1 MKGNLIANC
10 VRESGDHGPFNSW
23 DRVPY
28 ITDIATGKASIVP
41 QFRELTRNFI
51 IATYSSQEAIDTD
64 DGSAYYN
71 THHNFFV
78 YAADGLKSDF
88 GGHDNFHNDNVY
100 AYTNNC
106 WGNGNM
112 NEFINNTCIANSGS
126 GGFESDCHKAPYMV
140 ISGNKIYN
148 SEGKLS
154 KKICD
159 ASNKVEGA
167 WPDANTVVAMAK
179 KVLEFE

>member
-1 MKGNLIANC
+1 M
-10 VRESGDHGPFNSW
+10 
-23 DRVPY
+23 
-28 ITDIATGKASIVP
+28 
-41 QFRELTRNFI
+41 
-51 IATYSSQEAIDTD
+51 
-64 DGSAYYN
+64 
-71 THHNFFV
+71 
-78 YAADGLKSDF
+78 KSDF
-88 GGHDNFHNDNVY
+88 GGHDNYHNDNVY

-126 GGFESDCHKAPYMV
+126 GGFASDCSKAPYMV

-154 KKICD
+154 SKICD